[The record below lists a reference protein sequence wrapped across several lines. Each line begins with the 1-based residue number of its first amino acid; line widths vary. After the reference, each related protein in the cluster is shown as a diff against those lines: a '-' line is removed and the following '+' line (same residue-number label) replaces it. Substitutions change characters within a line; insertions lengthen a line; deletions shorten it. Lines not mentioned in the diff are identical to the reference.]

1 MKKEIIG
8 IIVCMLVLPTFAGAM
23 SSTNTSTESIDNE
36 PVDRTYSHTILG
48 EYGTRAGCVPCY
60 YAHTALKNIY
70 ANGWH
75 PFYYVTLV
83 CSKNIHA
90 YQRAINELGLIAY
103 PTVFWDGDY
112 RKNLGASSIQSA
124 MERYNYSITKCGERT
139 VADIDLSLDVTWLGA
154 VNNDPEDGATVVNL
168 EKVMSWTISEMMI
181 NVTVDNNEASQY
193 NGHLHVYVTEIESS
207 MGWKDNEGNPYT
219 FAFLNYAFNEDIGI
233 SAGGTWDDSTGWD
246 GVDHYDGHGHSFENV
261 TQNNT
266 MVIAAVFDENSD
278 YTDETAGFVTGVGT
292 DPKTFDIY
300 FGNSTP
306 PSKAMS
312 NVSIMYFVPEVGLE
326 FNTTYYWKVDV
337 WDALGNP
344 TYGQIW
350 NFTTRDNDPP
360 YTPSNPDPANGATG
374 VTINTNLSWTGGDPD
389 GDDTTYDVYF
399 GTSSPPP
406 LVALNYNDT
415 VYDPPG
421 ILQFNTMYYWK
432 IVAWDEY
439 GLNASGPVWTF
450 TTQANLPPY
459 EPSNPEPEDGANNVP
474 VDAILK
480 WNGSDPNPGD
490 PLTYDVYFGVTNP
503 PTQKSSN
510 QTGNSYDPLGDIELF
525 KTYYW
530 YIVSWDSQ
538 GLSTYGDIWSFTTGV
553 NNPPDKPTITGP
565 KEGTAGEDYEYNFST
580 SDPENQDIAYKIQWG
595 DGVSTDWTDWLP
607 SGTKITRNHTWDE
620 KDDYIIRCKA
630 RDIYNEES
638 EWGALEVTMPKNKAF
653 NFNFNLLSWLFERF
667 PHAFLVMRHLLGLL

>member
-83 CSKNIHA
+83 CSKNTHA
-90 YQRAINELGLIAY
+90 YQRAISELGLLGY

-124 MERYNYSITKCGERT
+124 MEKYNYSITKCGERT

-154 VNNDPEDGATVVNL
+154 VNNDPEDNETGVII
-168 EKVMSWTISEMMI
+168 EKVMKWTISEMEI
-181 NVTVDNNEASQY
+181 DVAVDNNEASQY
-193 NGHLHVYVTEIESS
+193 NGHLHVYVTDIESS
-207 MGWKDNEGNPYT
+207 MSWEDNEGNPYT
-219 FAFLNYAFNEDIGI
+219 FAFLDYAFNEDIAI

-246 GVDHYDGHGHSFENV
+246 GVDHSDGYGHKFEKIV
-261 TQNNT
+261 QDNT
-266 MVIAAVFDENSD
+266 MVIASVFDEDSD
-278 YTDETAGFVTGVGT
+278 YTDETAGVVAGVGT
-292 DPKTFDIY
+292 DPKTLDIY

-306 PSKAMS
+306 PPKAMS
-312 NVSIMYFVPEVGLE
+312 NVSIMYFVPEEGLE
-326 FNTTYYWKVDV
+326 FNTTYYWKIDV

-360 YTPSNPDPANGATG
+360 YAPRTPDPANGATG
-374 VTINTNLSWTGGDPD
+374 VAINTNLSWTGGDPD

-399 GTSSPPP
+399 GTSSSPP

-415 VYDPPG
+415 EYDPPG
-421 ILQFNTMYYWK
+421 TLQFNTTYYWK

-490 PLTYDVYFGVTNP
+490 TLKYDVYFGVTNP
-503 PTQKSSN
+503 PTKKSSN
-510 QTGNSYDPLGDIELF
+510 QTETSYDPLGDMELF
-525 KTYYW
+525 KKYYW

-538 GLSTYGDIWSFTTGV
+538 GLSTYGDIWSFTTGI

-565 KEGTAGEDYEYNFST
+565 KEGTAGEDYKYNFSAF
-580 SDPENQDIAYKIQWG
+580 DPENHDVAYKIEWG
-595 DGVSTDWTDWLP
+595 DGDSTGWLEFVA
-607 SGTKITRNHTWDE
+607 SGTKITLNHTWDA
-620 KDDYIIRCKA
+620 KDDYTIRCKA
-630 RDIYNEES
+630 RDIYGEES
-638 EWGALEVTMPKNKAF
+638 DWATLEVTMPKNQNIF
-653 NFNFNLLSWLFERF
+653 FLRWLDRF
-667 PHAFLVMRHLLGLL
+667 PLLNQLIIRIMERWSI